1 MSYANLIFKRI
12 PFAALISDR
21 GDWSSP
27 LGWEKKIF
35 GWIAVR
41 RAIPAEKGEHIRMPY
56 SAAKIVSISPGAMPP
71 FTLETHTIN
80 AKLNLPI
87 LPKGVFWRVRS
98 SVSNV
103 AILCQKTSIHLLTRR
118 RAGRVGFMI
127 VDNLVIS
134 QLFWSL
140 VHIVADLLRR
150 TRACLIEA
158 PPNLSTDKS
167 TCLIIFLQF
176 SADLCDSRAPGMVKR
191 GPRHLKFPQMNR

>member
-35 GWIAVR
+35 GWIADR

-80 AKLNLPI
+80 AKLNLPSRSNSLHQAPALGLYFTSKN
-87 LPKGVFWRVRS
+87 LPMGGWEGRARVSSHSSRYTKRSRVFWSPKLDLSPFSPFLVPHLQASTPPIQKGS
-98 SVSNV
+98 S
-103 AILCQKTSIHLLTRR
+103 
-118 RAGRVGFMI
+118 
-127 VDNLVIS
+127 
-134 QLFWSL
+134 
-140 VHIVADLLRR
+140 
-150 TRACLIEA
+150 
-158 PPNLSTDKS
+158 
-167 TCLIIFLQF
+167 
-176 SADLCDSRAPGMVKR
+176 
-191 GPRHLKFPQMNR
+191 

>member
-87 LPKGVFWRVRS
+87 LPKGVFWRGRS
-98 SVSNV
+98 SVSFAECHTDSFKENTTLPEF
-103 AILCQKTSIHLLTRR
+103 LCQKTSIHLLTRR

-158 PPNLSTDKS
+158 PPNLS
-167 TCLIIFLQF
+167 
-176 SADLCDSRAPGMVKR
+176 AD
-191 GPRHLKFPQMNR
+191 